1 MADNPIRGVSGPG
14 KFSVRTDLPASQNYG
29 DRKAMQEQIA
39 GAPTARTPDVRGIP
53 AGQVQAAAQKGVA
66 QEEVVGLFEPTKRPE
81 EPITA
86 GIAIGAG
93 PGPEALGL
101 QSQFAQAK
109 LSDTLAKMIPYD
121 TTGEII
127 ILYQNALA
135 RGN

>member
-53 AGQVQAAAQKGVA
+53 TGQVQAAAQQA
-66 QEEVVGLFEPTKRPE
+66 PAREEVVGLFEPTRRPE

-86 GIAIGAG
+86 GIAMGAG
-93 PGPEALGL
+93 PGPEALGM

>member
-1 MADNPIRGVSGPG
+1 MVDNPIRGVSGPG

-29 DRKAMQEQIA
+29 DRKAMAEQIA
-39 GAPTARTPDVRGIP
+39 GAPTARTADVRGLP
-53 AGQVQAAAQKGVA
+53 TGQVQAAAQKGVA
-66 QEEVVGLFEPTKRPE
+66 REDVVGLFDPTRRPE
-81 EPITA
+81 EPVTS
-86 GIAIGAG
+86 GIAMGAG